1 MNDEYPSILGE
12 EEKEAH
18 LLQLYPP
25 YVRPQ
30 PAPQEPVQ
38 PAPENLD
45 LDIQE
50 TPDETA
56 EELISEDSHKVETE
70 EKALAAE
77 QHKRLEE
84 SFSLVGAALAYPRKK
99 RKPETEEQRTARVLS
114 EILGGTTE

>member
-30 PAPQEPVQ
+30 PAP
-38 PAPENLD
+38 LD